1 MRVLSTFA
9 ILALVAIIALLVSSL
24 VLAENKGTKTET
36 WADSPTTTNMWQLI
50 SSGDLDE
57 LKKVL
62 ESNPEYASV
71 RASDGRGP
79 LFWAYEYGRKE
90 IIDELVKA
98 GASEEE
104 RDADG
109 KTPKEITSVGPTS
122 FQQQQQAQQE
132 AQMNAAVN
140 DDDDDDD
147 Y

>member
-1 MRVLSTFA
+1 MRVLSTLLIA
-9 ILALVAIIALLVSSL
+9 VILCIVASLLVFA
-24 VLAENKGTKTET
+24 AENKGTKQDT

-62 ESNPEYASV
+62 EANPEYATV

-79 LFWAYEYGRKE
+79 LFWAYEYGKKE

-109 KTPKEITSVGPTS
+109 KTPKEITAVGPTA

-132 AQMNAAVN
+132 AQMNAAINNN
-140 DDDDDDD
+140 DDDDDV
-147 Y
+147 